1 MTRQELINH
10 CEDMINRN
18 ADRDT
23 EEKRRVFTEHF
34 IFLRYL
40 KGETTEE
47 IFKNVYY
54 GRID

>member
-1 MTRQELINH
+1 MTKQELIKH

-47 IFKNVYY
+47 IFKDEYY